1 MPENE
6 SMTVD
11 ERYKYLRIL
20 HPRYAGADRAT
31 RTRLLDEAAQVTGL
45 NRKYLCHLLNRP
57 GPIRRPRLRQRGP
70 HYSGQVL
77 HAVAVVAEA
86 LDWICAERLQPALA
100 QTAVHLARFG
110 ALDLTPRLQEE
121 LEALSVSTVSR
132 MLKRLRQDQPRL
144 PQRRGRA
151 STGLTAQIPAGR
163 LPWNLTAP
171 GYFELDLVHHCGP
184 ETRADYVCTLQWID
198 VATGWSERV
207 AVLGRSHR
215 AMIQAFDQ
223 VVSRCPFPIRAIH
236 PDNGSE
242 FLNHPLLAH
251 FGQRVQG
258 VQVTRSRPWQKNDNR
273 FVEQKNATLVRALL
287 GDLRLTTLAQC
298 RLLNQI
304 YTASWVYYNLF
315 QPVLRQTAKTY
326 TQTPAG
332 APRVHRGHDVAAS
345 PYARLVRSGA
355 LSPQAT
361 EDLAAI
367 YDVTN
372 PLALRREIR
381 SQLAQLYALAQHP
394 TREEE
399 GMG

>member
-20 HPRYAGADRAT
+20 HQRYDGADRVT
-31 RTRLLDEAAQVTGL
+31 RAALLDEAVQITGL
-45 NRKYLCHLLNRP
+45 NRKYLCHLLNHP
-57 GPIRRPRLRQRGP
+57 GPIRRPRTRQRGP
-70 HYSGQVL
+70 HYSGHVL

-86 LDWICAERLQPALA
+86 LDWICAERLQPALR
-100 QTAVHLARFG
+100 QTAEHLARFG
-110 ALDLTPRLQEE
+110 ALHLEPAVAAE
-121 LEALSVSTVSR
+121 LDTLSVSTVGR

-151 STGLTAQIPAGR
+151 PTGLTATIPAGR
-163 LPWNLTAP
+163 LPWDLTTP
-171 GYFELDLVHHCGP
+171 GYFEVDLVHHCGP

-198 VATGWSERV
+198 VATGWSARV
-207 AVLGRSHR
+207 AVLGRSSR
-215 AMIQAFDQ
+215 AMIQAFDR

-242 FLNHPLLAH
+242 FLNHPLVAH

-258 VQVTRSRPWQKNDNR
+258 AQLTRSRPWQKNDNR

-287 GDLRLTTLAQC
+287 GDLRLTTSAQC
-298 RLLNQI
+298 QLLNQI
-304 YTASWVYYNLF
+304 YDACWVYYNLF

-326 TQTPAG
+326 SQTPEG
-332 APRVHRGHDVAAS
+332 APRIHRQHDVAAS
-345 PYARLVRSGA
+345 PYVRLLRSGV
-355 LSPQAT
+355 LSAQAA

-367 YDVTN
+367 YAVTN
-372 PLALRREIR
+372 PLEFRRAIR
-381 SQLAQLYALAQHP
+381 SQLARLYALAQQP
-394 TREEE
+394 AREEE
-399 GMG
+399 GMS

>member
-1 MPENE
+1 MPGNE

-20 HPRYAGADRAT
+20 HRRYDGADRAIRAT
-31 RTRLLDEAAQVTGL
+31 LLDEAVHVTGL
-45 NRKYLCHLLNRP
+45 HRKYLCHLLNRP
-57 GPIRRPRLRQRGP
+57 GPIRRSRTRQRGP
-70 HYSGQVL
+70 HYSGQAL

-100 QTAVHLARFG
+100 QTAAHLARFG
-110 ALDLTPRLQEE
+110 ALDLTPTLREE
-121 LEALSVSTVSR
+121 LAALSVSTVYR

-163 LPWNLTAP
+163 LPWDLTEP
-171 GYFELDLVHHCGP
+171 GHFEVDLVHHCGP

-215 AMIQAFDQ
+215 AMIHAFDQ

-242 FLNHPLLAH
+242 FLNRPLLAH

-258 VQVTRSRPWQKNDNR
+258 VQLTRSRPWQKNDNR

-287 GDLRLTTLAQC
+287 GDLRLTTPAQC
-298 RLLNQI
+298 QLLNQI

-326 TQTPAG
+326 SQTPEG
-332 APRVHRGHDVAAS
+332 VPRVHRRHDVAAS
-345 PYARLVRSGA
+345 PYARLLRTAV
-355 LSPQAT
+355 LSAQAAQ
-361 EDLAAI
+361 DLAAI
-367 YDVTN
+367 HELTN
-372 PLALRREIR
+372 PLELRREIR
-381 SQLAQLYALAQHP
+381 SQLARLYALAHNP
-394 TREEE
+394 AREEE
-399 GMG
+399 GMS